1 MKKLSEELGEEI
13 PQGAGSQVD
22 EFAKKIAQNYSNF
35 PWEKYVKKNFANFA
49 KISSEANE

>member
-1 MKKLSEELGEEI
+1 MVICGIIKNDTK
-13 PQGAGSQVD
+13 D